1 MNILIPKKGWT
12 VWDVLKGMQDPGWKH
27 GRSAKAYVA
36 GDLVGAQKTIL
47 LCSGCRRGFAWKK
60 HGYYNVAHYEQ
71 ILASGTCDVCK
82 EQSPRLELLLHEATR
97 GGCWSTQDEQ
107 KALRKKAISVGY

>member
-12 VWDVLKGMQDPGWKH
+12 VWDVLKAAIL
-27 GRSAKAYVA
+27 SVKATC
-36 GDLVGAQKTIL
+36 D
-47 LCSGCRRGFAWKK
+47 
-60 HGYYNVAHYEQ
+60 YEQ